1 MADYIASLEQRLYQF
16 ISRSDYRPMKQHELA
31 RALRVPMGEKRALR
45 QSLIR
50 LEADGKIVSIRKN
63 RWALPDAG
71 KLQEG
76 VLSVHPDGFGFVT
89 LEAPGH
95 PDVFIPNKGLGV
107 ALHGDRVQL
116 SIGGRRGGG
125 RRRGAAEPPQVSGRV
140 ERVLERELKEV
151 TGIYKVTPHD
161 AFVIP
166 DNPRILPN
174 VQVKDI
180 DSGARSVRDQH
191 RVVIALLPWTRSDQ
205 PLPGKIIEDLGPAD
219 APGVEMQSLIRG
231 HGLIEPF
238 PHSVEQSAREIEACA
253 GGEDDE
259 QRRDLREE
267 MVITIDPVD
276 ARDFDDAVS
285 LVKRSDGNWQ
295 LSVHIA
301 DVAAYV
307 PVDSAIDKE
316 ARQRGTSVYLVDR
329 VIHMLPRHLTEEV
342 CSLNPQVDRW
352 AHSVSMTITP
362 RGKVI
367 DCETYPSIIR
377 SKARLNYEQVQ
388 AVIENQ
394 DGVTVPKE
402 VLPLLRDMHD
412 LSEVLRH
419 KRARAGSILFDMPE
433 VRCELD
439 AQGQPV
445 RIVPR
450 RSFAAY
456 HLIEEFMLLANQTV
470 ARLISEKGTPCVYR
484 VHEPP
489 DEDAWVRMGVELA
502 ALGMGNSMIDRDDMN
517 AVAEQV
523 AGTPMAHIVNLAMLR
538 NLKRAVYSAE
548 RAEHFGLA
556 FSHYLHFTSP
566 IRRYPDLI
574 VHRVLKAIERNQ
586 RAPYRE
592 ADIER
597 MAAHCSKM
605 EREAADAEEQ
615 SITLKRIE
623 YYAAQLE
630 KGEIGPYPALVTGM
644 NSRGLLVEL
653 VDTLQRGL
661 VPFALMRQDHYDIN
675 PDRTRAVGRRT
686 RHTFKIGEIL
696 DVGLVRVDKFRKL
709 VDFAPVPKEAPPGK
723 RSRRRPKGT
732 EK

>member
-1 MADYIASLEQRLYQF
+1 MDEYIASLEHRLYQF
-16 ISRSDYRPMKQHELA
+16 IIRPDYRPLKQHELA

-45 QSLIR
+45 QSLMR
-50 LEADGKIVSIRKN
+50 LEAEGKIVCIRKN
-63 RWALPDAG
+63 RWALPEAG
-71 KLQEG
+71 KTQTG
-76 VLSVHPDGFGFVT
+76 MLSVHPDGFGFVT
-89 LEAPGH
+89 LEAAGH
-95 PDVFIPNKGLGV
+95 ADVFIPNKGLGV
-107 ALHGDRVQL
+107 ALHGDRVQI

-125 RRRGAAEPPQVSGRV
+125 RRGATEPPQVSGRV
-140 ERVLERELKEV
+140 ERVLERDLKEV
-151 TGIYKVTPHD
+151 TGIYKVTPHYSY
-161 AFVIP
+161 VIP

-180 DSGARSVRDQH
+180 DAKARSVRDQH
-191 RVVIALLPWTRSDQ
+191 RVVVELLAWTRSDQ
-205 PLPGKIIEDLGPAD
+205 PLPGKIVEDLGAAD

-231 HGLIEPF
+231 HGLVEQF
-238 PHSVEQSAREIEACA
+238 PPSVEQSARQIEACA
-253 GGEDDE
+253 GGAGDE
-259 QRRDLREE
+259 QRRDLRQE

-301 DVAAYV
+301 DVASYV
-307 PVDSAIDKE
+307 PVGSAIDKE

-329 VIHMLPRHLTEEV
+329 VIHMLPRHLTEEI

-352 AHSVSMTITP
+352 AHSVTMTLTP

-367 DCETYPSIIR
+367 EFETFPSVIR

-388 AVIENQ
+388 AVIENN
-394 DGVTVPKE
+394 DTSAVPDE
-402 VLPLLRDMHD
+402 VLPMLRDMYEM
-412 LSEVLRH
+412 SEILRH

-439 AQGQPV
+439 AQGRPI

-450 RSFAAY
+450 RSFSAY
-456 HLIEEFMLLANQTV
+456 HVIEEFMLLANQTV
-470 ARLISEKGTPCVYR
+470 ARLISEKGFPCVYR
-484 VHEPP
+484 IHEPP

-502 ALGMGNSMIDRDDMN
+502 ALGMGSSVMDRDDMN

-586 RAPYRE
+586 QAPYRKSDVE
-592 ADIER
+592 L
-597 MAAHCSKM
+597 MAVHCSKM

-615 SITLKRIE
+615 SVTLKRIE

-630 KGEIGPYPALVTGM
+630 MGEIGPYPALITGM

-661 VPFALMRQDHYDIN
+661 VPFALMRQDHYHIN

-686 RHTFKIGEIL
+686 RHTLKIGEIL
-696 DVGLVRVDKFRKL
+696 HVTLVRVDKFRKL